1 MAEGDPITL
10 EHVSKAF
17 ERLFTGED
25 IQDVIGVGSDYDEKR
40 TVSLNPF
47 ALSLNIV

>member
-1 MAEGDPITL
+1 MAEGNPITL

-25 IQDVIGVGSDYDEKR
+25 IQDIIGAGSDYDEKR
-40 TVSLNPF
+40 TVSLNTF
-47 ALSLNIV
+47 DIS